1 MKNSHNKPKHDE
13 EEDKLLEVSDDK
25 VELIDL

>member
-1 MKNSHNKPKHDE
+1 MKNSHNKQKHDE
-13 EEDKLLEVSDDK
+13 EEDKLIEVSDDK